1 MNFKSAIPRV
11 YLHYKF
17 NELVG
22 MFFKLLFSKIDY
34 KPVFS
39 DFENKLKKITDSNNI
54 LPTSSA
60 SNAFHLLLSVLNF
73 PHGSEII
80 MSPITVE
87 SFIKIILY
95 HGLKPVFVDV
105 NKENY
110 LADIEQVKSK
120 ISPKTK
126 AILVTPLF
134 GWYGGMQEFRDLT
147 TKKNLILIEDCAQA
161 FGCTYNDKFSGT
173 WGDFGLYSFGPVKF
187 PTGISGGAILF
198 QDSSWREILIKKIN
212 SFNKPNR
219 IRLIKDLIRFGTIW
233 CLLKKIVFNIITFRA
248 IKYGLSISSYLKH
261 FQKKSDIVA
270 AFMQKTK
277 YDDIPMIDI
286 PHKEICEYIHSI
298 KQLHEQPNKPNISMI
313 LNQLLYYKKIF
324 QQKIKNAEFLYNK
337 LNENILNDNLLY
349 LLPYPPTDHETHN
362 FWQFALRVKN
372 KKHFIQYMQDN
383 KIDVSGLV
391 FLRSYNKDLFGI
403 NAKYLIE
410 ADSASDEII
419 YIPIF
424 PNLSEKNM
432 NYISEKILYYFN
444 TLS

>member
-1 MNFKSAIPRV
+1 MNFKSATPRV
-11 YLHYKF
+11 YLHYRF

-22 MFFKLLFSKIDY
+22 MFFQLLFSKIDY
-34 KPVFS
+34 KPVCN
-39 DFENKLKKITDSNNI
+39 DFENKLKKITGSNNI

-73 PHGSEII
+73 PHESEII

-105 NKENY
+105 KKENY
-110 LADIEQVKSK
+110 LADIEQVKNK
-120 ISPKTK
+120 ISLKTK

-134 GWYGGMQEFRDLT
+134 GWYGGMQEFRDLAT
-147 TKKNLILIEDCAQA
+147 EQSLILIEDCAQA
-161 FGCTYNDKFSGT
+161 FGCTYKDKFSGT

-198 QDSSWREILIKKIN
+198 QDSSWREVFIKKLN

-219 IRLIKDLIRFGTIW
+219 FRLIKDLIRFGTIW
-233 CLLKKIVFNIITFRA
+233 LLLKKIFFNIITFKA

-270 AFMQKTK
+270 AFIQKTK
-277 YDDIPMIDI
+277 HDDIPIIDI

-313 LNQLLYYKKIF
+313 FNQLLYYKDVF
-324 QQKIKNAEFLYNK
+324 QKKIKNAEFLYNK
-337 LNENILNDNLLY
+337 LSNNLFD
-349 LLPYPPTDHETHN
+349 LLPYPPKNNETHN
-362 FWQFALRVKN
+362 FWQFVLRVKN
-372 KKHFIQYMQDN
+372 KKHFIKYMQDN

-391 FLRSYNKDLFGI
+391 FLRSYNKDLFGT
-403 NAKYLIE
+403 NATYLIE

-432 NYISEKILYYFN
+432 NYISKKILYYFN
-444 TLS
+444 NLS